1 MSSTKY
7 EAINTKDVYS
17 VAWANYRLG
26 NLNKGKRKEDNK
38 KKVSGRFIVPMR
50 GRGRWCM
57 GALDNDGWRV
67 MEESGKASVGLESIE
82 LHDH

>member
-38 KKVSGRFIVPMR
+38 KKSKWAIHSANAR
-50 GRGRWCM
+50 
-57 GALDNDGWRV
+57 
-67 MEESGKASVGLESIE
+67 
-82 LHDH
+82 